1 MKNEKI
7 EKIELNSLYELV
19 DRANTLFGN
28 NRLYW
33 FNRNK
38 EEEVTV
44 TYNEFYH
51 YVRKLTLAM
60 NEIGIK
66 DEKVILT
73 GETSVQWIAAY
84 MATVFAGGVIVP
96 LDPGLLPEEMINFIN
111 LSKAKVVVHSHTF
124 EKLFSE
130 REGEMPTVEKYI
142 MTNKA
147 FFTLEPDEEYVDEK
161 HISYRSFLTMGDK
174 LYKEYNE
181 STDAD
186 KFDFF
191 KQETEKLS
199 VLLFTSGT
207 TGTSKGVMLSQR
219 NICAVLKDIF
229 PVFSPLTEK
238 DLILSVLPPHH
249 TYELATTQLAP
260 LMFGATIAISD
271 GLKYVVKNIKQ
282 FKPTIM
288 TLVPLFASTFYKTIL
303 KNVEKQGKTKKLK
316 TGIKLSNF
324 LLKFGIDRRRKLFS
338 DLHEVFGGRLRF
350 LIVGGAALNPEIVTF
365 FHSIGIQMSQGY
377 GITECAPLISVVPL
391 DKYNKS
397 SCGQPMQGVKVR
409 IEKEREEDNYGEI
422 VVTGDNVMLG
432 YYERP
437 DLTAE
442 VMTEDGWFR
451 TGDYGYIDKK
461 NYIYITGRKKNIII
475 ASNGKNVFP
484 EEIEEYIESIPYVE
498 EVVVVGRE
506 NKKTGDVVI
515 AAVVFPNKDECDAH
529 GLHDD
534 ETIYEAI
541 NHAVHDMNQKLEA
554 FKHVSVVE
562 LRHEPFEKTPS
573 RKIKRFLVK

>member
-1 MKNEKI
+1 MKN
-7 EKIELNSLYELV
+7 EKIELNSLYDLV
-19 DRANTLFGN
+19 DRANTLFGS

-33 FNRNK
+33 FNKTK

-51 YVRKLTLAM
+51 YVRKLTLAL
-60 NEIGIK
+60 NEIGVK

-73 GETSVQWIAAY
+73 GETSVQWIASY

-130 REGEMPTVEKYI
+130 REGEMATVEKYI

-147 FFTLEPDEEYVDEK
+147 LFTLEPDEEYVDQK
-161 HISYRSFLTMGDK
+161 HISYRSFLTLGDK

-181 STDAD
+181 STDEN

-191 KQETEKLS
+191 GSDTEKLS

-207 TGTSKGVMLSQR
+207 TGTSKGVMLSQK
-219 NICAVLKDIF
+219 NVCAVLKDIF
-229 PVFSPLTEK
+229 PVFSPLTTE

-271 GLKYVVKNIKQ
+271 GIKYVVKNIKQ

-288 TLVPLFASTFYKTIL
+288 TLAPLFASTFYKTIL

-316 TGIKLSNF
+316 KGIKISNF
-324 LLKFGIDRRRKLFS
+324 LRKFGIDKRRKLFG

-397 SCGQPMQGVKVR
+397 SCGQPMQGVRVR

-451 TGDYGYIDKK
+451 TGDYGYVDKK
-461 NYIYITGRKKNIII
+461 NYIYITGRKINIII

-484 EEIEEYIESIPYVE
+484 EEIEEYIEAIPYVE

-515 AAVVFPNKDECDAH
+515 AAVVYPNKDECDAH

-541 NHAVHDMNQKLEA
+541 NHAVHDMNQKLES
-554 FKHVSVVE
+554 FKHVGVVE
-562 LRHEPFEKTPS
+562 LRGEPFEKTPS

>member
-1 MKNEKI
+1 MKNEK
-7 EKIELNSLYELV
+7 KIELNSLYELV
-19 DRANTLFGN
+19 DRANNLFGG

-33 FNRNK
+33 FNRTK
-38 EEEVTV
+38 EEEITV

-60 NEIGIK
+60 NEIGVK

-73 GETSVQWIAAY
+73 GETSVQWIASY
-84 MATVFAGGVIVP
+84 MAAIFAGGVIVP

-111 LSKAKVVVHSHTF
+111 LSKAKVVVHSHSF
-124 EKLFSE
+124 EKFFCE
-130 REGEMPTVEKYI
+130 RESEMPTVEKFI

-147 FFTLEPDEEYVDEK
+147 YFTLEPHDEYVDEK

-181 STDAD
+181 NTSAD

-191 KQETEKLS
+191 KQDVEKLS

-207 TGTSKGVMLSQR
+207 TGTSKGVMLSQK
-219 NICAVLKDIF
+219 NVCSVLRDIF
-229 PVFSPLTEK
+229 PVFSPLGET
-238 DLILSVLPPHH
+238 DTILSVLPPHH

-282 FKPTIM
+282 FKPSIM
-288 TLVPLFASTFYKTIL
+288 TIVPLFASTFHKTIL

-316 TGIKLSNF
+316 KGIKISNF
-324 LLKFGIDRRRKLFS
+324 LLKFGIDKRRKLFK
-338 DLHEVFGGRLRF
+338 DLHEVFGGNLRF

-391 DKYNKS
+391 DKYNKA
-397 SCGQPMQGVKVR
+397 SCGQPMNGVEVR

-422 VVTGDNVMLG
+422 VVKGDNVMLG

-484 EEIEEYIESIPYVE
+484 EEIEEYFGSIPFVE

-506 NKKTGDVVI
+506 CQKTGDTII
-515 AAVVFPNKDECDAH
+515 AAVVVPNKEECDAQ

-541 NHAVHDMNQKLEA
+541 NHAVHDLNQKLESY
-554 FKHVSVVE
+554 KHIGVVE
-562 LRHEPFEKTPS
+562 LRHEPFEKTAA

>member
-1 MKNEKI
+1 MKKDLSI
-7 EKIELNSLYELV
+7 DIKSLYDMV
-19 DRANTLFGN
+19 DRSNRLFGEYT
-28 NRLYW
+28 LYR
-33 FNRNK
+33 FNQTK
-38 EEEVTV
+38 EEETTV
-44 TYNEFYH
+44 TYSEYYH

-60 NEIGIK
+60 RELGVK
-66 DEKVILT
+66 DQKVILT
-73 GETSVQWIAAY
+73 GETSVQWIATY

-96 LDPGLLPEEMINFIN
+96 LDPGLLPDEMVNFIN
-111 LSKAKVVVHSHTF
+111 LAEAKAVVYSSSF
-124 EKLFSE
+124 ENLFKE
-130 REGEMPTVEKYI
+130 QEANLPTVEKFI
-142 MTNKA
+142 MTNKSL
-147 FFTLEPDEEYVDEK
+147 FTLTPEDEYIDEK
-161 HISYRSFLTMGDK
+161 FISYRSLLTLGDK

-181 STDAD
+181 STDEN

-191 KQETEKLS
+191 DQDIEKLS

-207 TGTSKGVMLSQR
+207 TGTSKGVMLSQK
-219 NICAVLKDIF
+219 NIVSVLKDIY
-229 PVFSPLTEK
+229 PVFSPLTTK

-260 LMFGATIAISD
+260 LMFGATVAISD
-271 GLKYVVKNIKQ
+271 GLKYVVRNIKQ

-303 KNVEKQGKTKKLK
+303 KNVDKQGKTKKLK
-316 TGIKLSNF
+316 TGIKLSKF
-324 LLKFGIDRRRKLFS
+324 LMAFGIDKRKKLFK
-338 DLHEVFGGRLRF
+338 DLHEVLGGRLRF

-365 FHSIGIQMSQGY
+365 FHNIGIQMSQGY

-391 DKYNKS
+391 DKYNAS
-397 SCGQPMQGVKVR
+397 SCGKPMNGVKVR
-409 IEKEREEDNYGEI
+409 IEKEREEDSYGEI

-432 YYERP
+432 YYNRP

-451 TGDYGYIDKK
+451 TGDYGYIGKGD
-461 NYIYITGRKKNIII
+461 YIYITGRKKNIII

-484 EEIEEYIESIPYVE
+484 EEIEEYIEQIPYVE

-506 NKKTGDVVI
+506 NDKTGDTVI
-515 AAVVFPNKDECDAH
+515 AAVVVPNREECDEQ

-541 NHAVHDMNQKLEA
+541 NHAVHDMNQKLES

>member
-1 MKNEKI
+1 MKN
-7 EKIELNSLYELV
+7 EKIELNSLYDLV
-19 DRANTLFGN
+19 ERANNMFAN
-28 NRLYW
+28 CRAYW
-33 FNRNK
+33 FNKTK

-44 TYNEFYH
+44 TYGEFYH
-51 YVRKLTLAM
+51 YVRKLTLAL
-60 NEIGIK
+60 NEIGVK

-73 GETSVQWIAAY
+73 GETSVQWIASY

-111 LSKAKVVVHSHTF
+111 LSRAKVVVHSNTF

-130 REGEMPTVEKYI
+130 REGEMATVEKYI

-147 FFTLEPDEEYVDEK
+147 LFTLEPDEEYVDQK
-161 HISYRSFLTMGDK
+161 HISYRSFLTLGDK

-181 STDAD
+181 STDEN

-191 KQETEKLS
+191 GSDTEKLS

-207 TGTSKGVMLSQR
+207 TGTSKGVMLSQK
-219 NICAVLKDIF
+219 NVCAVLKDIF
-229 PVFSPLTEK
+229 PVFSPLTTE

-260 LMFGATIAISD
+260 FMFGATIAISD
-271 GLKYVVKNIKQ
+271 GIKYVVKNIKQ

-316 TGIKLSNF
+316 KGIKISNF
-324 LLKFGIDRRRKLFS
+324 LLKFGIDKRRKLFG

-397 SCGQPMQGVKVR
+397 SCGQPMQGVRVR

-451 TGDYGYIDKK
+451 TGDYGYVDKK

-484 EEIEEYIESIPYVE
+484 EEIEEYIEAIPYVE

-515 AAVVFPNKDECDAH
+515 AAVVYPNKDECDAH

-541 NHAVHDMNQKLEA
+541 NHAVHDMNQKLES
-554 FKHVSVVE
+554 FKHVGVVE
-562 LRHEPFEKTPS
+562 LRGEPFEKTPS

>member
-1 MKNEKI
+1 MKKQPS
-7 EKIELNSLYELV
+7 IELNSLYELV
-19 DRANTLFGN
+19 DRANNMFADCTAY
-28 NRLYW
+28 R
-33 FNRNK
+33 FNQTK
-38 EEEVTV
+38 TEETAI
-44 TYNEFYH
+44 TYGDYYH

-60 NEIGIK
+60 NSLNIK
-66 DEKVILT
+66 DQKVIIV
-73 GETSVQWIAAY
+73 GETSVQWIATY

-111 LSKAKVVVHSHTF
+111 LSEARIVVHSASF
-124 EKLFSE
+124 ENLFKE
-130 REGEMPTVEKYI
+130 REGELPTVEKFVT
-142 MTNKA
+142 TNKA
-147 FFTLEPDEEYVDEK
+147 LFTLEPDEEYIDEK
-161 HISYRSFLTMGDK
+161 YISYRSFLTLGDK

-181 STDAD
+181 SNDEN

-191 KQETEKLS
+191 DQDTEKLS

-207 TGTSKGVMLSQR
+207 TGTSKGVMLSQK
-219 NICAVLKDIF
+219 NICSVLKDIY
-229 PVFSPLTEK
+229 PVFIPLTTE

-316 TGIKLSNF
+316 TGMKISKL
-324 LLKFGIDRRRKLFS
+324 LMAFGIDKRKTLFK

-350 LIVGGAALNPEIVTF
+350 LVVGGAALNPEIVTF
-365 FHSIGIQMSQGY
+365 FHNIGIQMSQGY

-391 DKYNKS
+391 DKYNAH
-397 SCGQPMQGVKVR
+397 SCGQPMNGVKVR

-422 VVTGDNVMLG
+422 VVSGNNVMLG
-432 YYERP
+432 YYNRP

-451 TGDYGYIDKK
+451 TGDYGYIGKK

-484 EEIEEYIESIPYVE
+484 EEIEEYIEQIPYVE

-506 NKKTGDVVI
+506 NEKTGDTVI
-515 AAVVFPNKDECDAH
+515 AAVIVPNKEECDAH
-529 GLHDD
+529 GLYDD

-541 NHAVHDMNQKLEA
+541 NHAVHDMNQKLES
-554 FKHVSVVE
+554 FKHVGVVE

>member
-1 MKNEKI
+1 MKN
-7 EKIELNSLYELV
+7 EKIELNSLYDLV
-19 DRANTLFGN
+19 DRANTLFGS

-33 FNRNK
+33 FNKTK

-51 YVRKLTLAM
+51 YVRKLTLAL
-60 NEIGIK
+60 NEIGVK

-73 GETSVQWIAAY
+73 GETSVQWIASY

-111 LSKAKVVVHSHTF
+111 LSRAKVVVHSHTF

-130 REGEMPTVEKYI
+130 REGEMATVEKYI

-147 FFTLEPDEEYVDEK
+147 LFTLEPDEEYVDQK
-161 HISYRSFLTMGDK
+161 HISYRSFLTLGDK

-181 STDAD
+181 STDEN

-191 KQETEKLS
+191 GSDTEKLS

-207 TGTSKGVMLSQR
+207 TGTSKGVMLSQK
-219 NICAVLKDIF
+219 NVCAVLKDIF
-229 PVFSPLTEK
+229 PVFSPLTTE

-260 LMFGATIAISD
+260 LMFGVTIAISD
-271 GLKYVVKNIKQ
+271 GIKYVVKNIKQ
-282 FKPTIM
+282 FKPTLM

-316 TGIKLSNF
+316 KGIKISNF
-324 LLKFGIDRRRKLFS
+324 LLKFGIDKRRKLFG

-397 SCGQPMQGVKVR
+397 SCGQPMQGVRVR

-451 TGDYGYIDKK
+451 TGDYGYVDKK

-484 EEIEEYIESIPYVE
+484 EEIEEYIEAIPYVE

-515 AAVVFPNKDECDAH
+515 AAVVYPNKDECDAH

-541 NHAVHDMNQKLEA
+541 NHAVHDMNQKLES
-554 FKHVSVVE
+554 FKHVGVVE
-562 LRHEPFEKTPS
+562 LRGEPFEKTPS

>member
-1 MKNEKI
+1 MKKET
-7 EKIELNSLYELV
+7 IELNSLYELV
-19 DRANTLFGN
+19 DRSNTLFGDFTAY
-28 NRLYW
+28 R
-33 FNRNK
+33 FNKTK
-38 EEEVTV
+38 EEEASV
-44 TYNEFYH
+44 TYNEYYH

-60 NEIGIK
+60 NELGVK
-66 DEKVILT
+66 DKKVIIM
-73 GETSVQWIAAY
+73 GETSVQWIATY

-96 LDPGLLPEEMINFIN
+96 LDPGLLPEEIINFIN
-111 LSKAKVVVHSHTF
+111 LAEAKVVVHSSSF
-124 EKLFSE
+124 EKLFIE
-130 REGEMPTVEKYI
+130 HEGELPTVEKYI
-142 MTNKA
+142 MTNKSL
-147 FFTLEPDEEYVDEK
+147 FTLEPNEEYVDEK
-161 HISYRSFLTMGDK
+161 HISYRSFLTLGDK

-181 STDAD
+181 SSDEN

-191 KQETEKLS
+191 DQDTEKLS

-219 NICAVLKDIF
+219 NICAVLKDIY
-229 PVFSPLTEK
+229 PVFSPLTTE

-282 FKPTIM
+282 YKPTIM

-324 LLKFGIDRRRKLFS
+324 LLKFGIDIRKKTFK
-338 DLHEVFGGRLRF
+338 DLHEVFGGRLKY
-350 LIVGGAALNPEIVTF
+350 LVVGGAALNPEIVTF

-391 DKYNKS
+391 DKYNPN
-397 SCGQPMQGVKVR
+397 SCGQPMDGVKVR

-422 VVTGDNVMLG
+422 VVTGKNVMLG
-432 YYERP
+432 YYNRP

-451 TGDYGYIDKK
+451 TGDYGYIGKK

-484 EEIEEYIESIPYVE
+484 EEIEEYFESIPLVE

-506 NKKTGDVVI
+506 CQKTGDTII
-515 AAVVFPNKDECDAH
+515 AAVVVPNKEECDAQ

-541 NHAVHDMNQKLEA
+541 NHAVHDLNQKLESY
-554 FKHVSVVE
+554 KHIGVVE
-562 LRHEPFEKTPS
+562 LRHEPFEKTAA